1 MDTQKHL
8 RRGQVNWS
16 IWKRHQLLN
25 FFFYWKFPVSVS
37 SLQEQWRKSRRF
49 HLIIMCF
56 SEKEITQT
64 EAYFLLSISYRH
76 SGTQ

>member
-25 FFFYWKFPVSVS
+25 FFLLEIPS
-37 SLQEQWRKSRRF
+37 QWF
-49 HLIIMCF
+49 QPAGTV
-56 SEKEITQT
+56 EEITLIPFD
-64 EAYFLLSISYRH
+64 YNVFLRERNNPD
-76 SGTQ
+76 